1 MQENIKGYEMKI
13 KELEKNIE
21 TNAAGAANAEVR

>member
-1 MQENIKGYEMKI
+1 MQSHIENYKSQIEN
-13 KELEKNIE
+13 LEKTIE